1 MFKNKVNLTASLQNE
16 MWFRETEGKV
26 TVGKPV
32 KYRHFQ
38 KKALEAS
45 HLVKRS
51 CEEVAYMS
59 LSLLPSRTNIY
70 VNMQ

>member
-1 MFKNKVNLTASLQNE
+1 MFKNKVNLMASLQDE
-16 MWFRETEGKV
+16 MWFRETEVKV

-51 CEEVAYMS
+51 W
-59 LSLLPSRTNIY
+59 
-70 VNMQ
+70 